1 MRLWRGIAADPV
13 GQPHDDCNHSKPS
26 QSTRESADFLVL
38 GKEAPLGE
46 KNGPVACLGADEGQR
61 RAACVGHVGADI
73 GEIFEESEAA
83 KGEAGGFALPEEINC
98 AQQRHKQFGK
108 RAAEN
113 HDGIAEPTEEEM
125 SAFVDDQIDVIEDE
139 KSGAVSEG
147 IEEEKYVKT
156 KPGNPGAARDR
167 FPFSKFVFEKSHWPK
182 RSKCA
187 SAEKG
192 SSDNVFRYRPAGRTS
207 ANTARHSFLAGP
219 HAASL
224 KAATCRRQLTPR
236 TLLRGAARIH

>member
-46 KNGPVACLGADEGQR
+46 KNGPVAFLGADEGQR

-73 GEIFEESEAA
+73 GEIFEEPEAA

-98 AQQRHKQFGK
+98 AQQWHKQFGK

-139 KSGAVSEG
+139 KSGAVSEV

-156 KPGNPGAARDR
+156 KPGNPGATRNR
-167 FPFSKFVFEKSHWPK
+167 FPFSEFVFEEGHCPSV
-182 RSKCA
+182 A
-187 SAEKG
+187 SGPRQKKDPATMCVDT
-192 SSDNVFRYRPAGRTS
+192 SRPEERALIS
-207 ANTARHSFLAGP
+207 
-219 HAASL
+219 
-224 KAATCRRQLTPR
+224 
-236 TLLRGAARIH
+236 RGATSLPGHMPRVRRPLLVGGC

>member
-46 KNGPVACLGADEGQR
+46 KNGPVAFLGADEGQR

-139 KSGAVSEG
+139 KSGAVSEV

-156 KPGNPGAARDR
+156 KPGNPGATRNR
-167 FPFSKFVFEKSHWPK
+167 FPFSEFVFEEGHCPSV
-182 RSKCA
+182 A
-187 SAEKG
+187 SGPRQKKDPATMCVDT
-192 SSDNVFRYRPAGRTS
+192 SRPEERALIS
-207 ANTARHSFLAGP
+207 
-219 HAASL
+219 
-224 KAATCRRQLTPR
+224 
-236 TLLRGAARIH
+236 RGATSLPGHMPRVRRPLLVGGC

>member
-46 KNGPVACLGADEGQR
+46 KNGPVAFLGADEGQR

-73 GEIFEESEAA
+73 GEIFEEPEAA

-125 SAFVDDQIDVIEDE
+125 SAFVDDQIDEIQDE
-139 KSGAVSEG
+139 KPGAVSER
-147 IEEEKYVKT
+147 IEKENYVKT
-156 KPGNPGAARDR
+156 EPGNPGATRDR

-182 RSKCA
+182 RSKWA

-192 SSDNVFRYRPAGRTS
+192 SSDNVCRYQPPGRTS
-207 ANTARHSFLAGP
+207 ANIARRYFLAGP
-219 HAASL
+219 HAASQ
-224 KAATCRRQLTPR
+224 KAATCRRLLTPR
-236 TLLRGAARIH
+236 TLLRGAAQIH

>member
-38 GKEAPLGE
+38 GKEAPLGA
-46 KNGPVACLGADEGQR
+46 KNGPVAFLGADEGQR

-73 GEIFEESEAA
+73 GEIFEEPEAA

-108 RAAEN
+108 RAAQN
-113 HDGIAEPTEEEM
+113 HDGIAEPTEKEVTTL
-125 SAFVDDQIDVIEDE
+125 VDDQIDEIQDE
-139 KSGAVSEG
+139 KPGTISER

-156 KPGNPGAARDR
+156 KPGNPGATRNR
-167 FPFSKFVFEKSHWPK
+167 FPFSEFVFEKGHCPSV
-182 RSKCA
+182 A
-187 SAEKG
+187 SGPRQKKDPATTCVDT
-192 SSDNVFRYRPAGRTS
+192 SRPEERALIPRG
-207 ANTARHSFLAGP
+207 
-219 HAASL
+219 AASL
-224 KAATCRRQLTPR
+224 SGHMP
-236 TLLRGAARIH
+236 

>member
-46 KNGPVACLGADEGQR
+46 KNGPVAFLGADEGQR

-73 GEIFEESEAA
+73 GEIFEEPEAA

-156 KPGNPGAARDR
+156 KPGNPGATRNR
-167 FPFSKFVFEKSHWPK
+167 FPFSEFVFEEGHCPSV
-182 RSKCA
+182 A
-187 SAEKG
+187 SGPRQKKDPATMCVDT
-192 SSDNVFRYRPAGRTS
+192 SRPEERALIS
-207 ANTARHSFLAGP
+207 
-219 HAASL
+219 
-224 KAATCRRQLTPR
+224 
-236 TLLRGAARIH
+236 RGATSLPGHMPRVRRPLLVGGC

>member
-26 QSTRESADFLVL
+26 QSAHSPSNFLIL
-38 GKEAPLGE
+38 KKQTPLPE
-46 KNGPVACLGADEGQR
+46 KNRPVAFLGADEGQR

-147 IEEEKYVKT
+147 IEEEKYVET
-156 KPGNPGAARDR
+156 KPGNPGATQNR
-167 FPFSKFVFEKSHWPK
+167 FPFSEFVFEECHCPSV
-182 RSKCA
+182 A
-187 SAEKG
+187 SGPRQKKDPATTCVDT
-192 SSDNVFRYRPAGRTS
+192 SRPEERALIPRG
-207 ANTARHSFLAGP
+207 
-219 HAASL
+219 AASL
-224 KAATCRRQLTPR
+224 SGHMP
-236 TLLRGAARIH
+236 